1 MKKTMKLL
9 LILFV
14 LLFGITPVC
23 TFAEQASTLEEVL
36 QLSEDWLVPAL
47 GEGAEHFSSLDF
59 ANSPNDIK
67 GIVNWVLDT
76 FSSQT
81 GSITTFL
88 TTALLLMLLGF
99 LTKVFSEKGVC
110 DTVSTGICLSMAL
123 LLGTLLQKAL
133 ESVSAYLQRL
143 YVLLSS
149 FSAISVGL
157 YAAGGSELTASA
169 SALSLS
175 LTLQVLAT
183 VTAKVLPACI
193 GVSFLLGLCA
203 SVSDIPVFAGVSKL
217 FRNVLYF
224 GIGVLGMVFS
234 CITALQQ
241 QLAQAKD
248 GISARAVKFV
258 LARAVPLVGGTVSEA
273 VRTVMAGVSAAKS
286 SVGTAGIFAIVF
298 LVFTPLCMLLLYK
311 WIFSAGK
318 SICDS
323 FELQRCSTL
332 FAQTEATTGLL
343 LAILAL
349 FTAIAALHLLL
360 LLHSTATLGG
370 IT

>member
-23 TFAEQASTLEEVL
+23 TFAEQASTLEEVF

-133 ESVSAYLQRL
+133 A
-143 YVLLSS
+143 
-149 FSAISVGL
+149 
-157 YAAGGSELTASA
+157 
-169 SALSLS
+169 
-175 LTLQVLAT
+175 
-183 VTAKVLPACI
+183 
-193 GVSFLLGLCA
+193 
-203 SVSDIPVFAGVSKL
+203 D
-217 FRNVLYF
+217 
-224 GIGVLGMVFS
+224 
-234 CITALQQ
+234 
-241 QLAQAKD
+241 D
-248 GISARAVKFV
+248 AVVK
-258 LARAVPLVGGTVSEA
+258 
-273 VRTVMAGVSAAKS
+273 
-286 SVGTAGIFAIVF
+286 
-298 LVFTPLCMLLLYK
+298 
-311 WIFSAGK
+311 
-318 SICDS
+318 
-323 FELQRCSTL
+323 
-332 FAQTEATTGLL
+332 
-343 LAILAL
+343 
-349 FTAIAALHLLL
+349 
-360 LLHSTATLGG
+360 
-370 IT
+370 